1 MRLKNKVAIITGAG
15 SGIGRETALLFAKEG
30 AKVVV
35 SDVNEKGGEET
46 AAGIKE
52 IGGDGFFDKSCV
64 TNREELKHLVKDC
77 LEKYGR
83 IDVLINNAAI
93 IQDALVSKMTEDQW
107 ERVVDVNLKGAFNCI
122 QAVVEVMI
130 NQGHGVIINAASI
143 VGIFGNIGQVN
154 YAATKAGLIGM
165 TKSLAKELGKKG
177 IRVNAVAPGFIMTP
191 MTSKVPEK
199 ILEIMREKT
208 PLRRLGEAKD
218 VAYAYLYLASEE
230 AKFVNGAVLCVDGG
244 LIM

>member
-1 MRLKNKVAIITGAG
+1 MRLKNKVVIITGAG

-35 SDVNEKGGEET
+35 ADVNEKGGEET

-52 IGGDGFFDKSCV
+52 IGGEGFFDKSCV

-93 IQDALVSKMTEDQW
+93 IQDALVSKMTEEQW
-107 ERVVDVNLKGAFNCI
+107 ESVVNVNLKGAFNCI

-130 NQGHGVIINAASI
+130 NQGHGVIVNAASI
-143 VGIFGNIGQVN
+143 VGMFG
-154 YAATKAGLIGM
+154 
-165 TKSLAKELGKKG
+165 KG
-177 IRVNAVAPGFIMTP
+177 T
-191 MTSKVPEK
+191 
-199 ILEIMREKT
+199 REKRDKGQCSSARIYNDSNDRKST
-208 PLRRLGEAKD
+208 
-218 VAYAYLYLASEE
+218 
-230 AKFVNGAVLCVDGG
+230 
-244 LIM
+244 